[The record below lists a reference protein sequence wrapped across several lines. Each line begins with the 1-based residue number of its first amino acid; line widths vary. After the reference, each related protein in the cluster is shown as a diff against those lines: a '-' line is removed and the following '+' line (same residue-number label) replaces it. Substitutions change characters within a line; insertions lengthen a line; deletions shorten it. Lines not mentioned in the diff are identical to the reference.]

1 MRSGSPLG
9 GGGIWL
15 EVDLGKWHSEGKREV
30 QDGAGLRV
38 ETQDHHPVV
47 LRSSTF
53 LSGRLSQPM
62 RWACSD
68 SFLLS
73 QARTELVSLVG
84 SGCMG
89 QSSQ

>member
-1 MRSGSPLG
+1 MIPGLRVSEVKEEMWDLEEWQPTGQG
-9 GGGIWL
+9 WTWV
-15 EVDLGKWHSEGKREV
+15 EVDLGKWHSEGRREV
-30 QDGAGLRV
+30 QDGAGLGV

-68 SFLLS
+68 SFL
-73 QARTELVSLVG
+73 
-84 SGCMG
+84 
-89 QSSQ
+89 